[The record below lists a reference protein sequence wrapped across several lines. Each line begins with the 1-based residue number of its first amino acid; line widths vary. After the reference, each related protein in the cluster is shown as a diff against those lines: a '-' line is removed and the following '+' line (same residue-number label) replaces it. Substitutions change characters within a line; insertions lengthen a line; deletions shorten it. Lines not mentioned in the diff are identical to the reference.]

1 MRSGE
6 KKLSLIY
13 YLSESVFPQHSQNP
27 FFQAKKSFC
36 RFLPEWGIHMWC
48 QKQNFVGRTK

>member
-48 QKQNFVGRTK
+48 RKNFVGRTK